1 MVIPMAAQETTLSR
15 YRIRPARPQD
25 VGALAQVHVSS
36 WHHAYR
42 GILAPHN
49 LALTNFSRSVSRFRG
64 YFWHGGQNVSLLH
77 VVEGAEGVVGYVN
90 SGLSNSRDTIFPP
103 IEATTGERAGPTF
116 NGPIQ
121 PRGEVFELYLH
132 PDAHGRGAGRKL
144 LSAGLWAL
152 SGRRLLPA
160 IVWVLADNHR
170 ARRFYEGMR
179 GREIARSTVMVGD
192 QTLEQVAYVWVDY
205 LPWPEWSIT
214 A

>member
-1 MVIPMAAQETTLSR
+1 MATQDAALSR
-15 YRIRPARPQD
+15 YRLRPARPQD
-25 VGALAQVHVSS
+25 VSALARIHVAS

-49 LALTNFSRSVSRFRG
+49 LALTNLPRSFGRFRG

-77 VVEGAEGVVGYVN
+77 VVEGVEGVVGYVN
-90 SGLSNSRDTIFPP
+90 SGLSNSREIG
-103 IEATTGERAGPTF
+103 A
-116 NGPIQ
+116 
-121 PRGEVFELYLH
+121 RGEVFELYLH

-179 GREIARSTVMVGD
+179 GREIAHDSVMVGD
-192 QTLEQVAYVWVDY
+192 QELIKVAYAWVDY
-205 LPWPEWSIT
+205 LPWPEWS
-214 A
+214 AGF

>member
-1 MVIPMAAQETTLSR
+1 MAAQDTTLSR

-25 VGALAQVHVSS
+25 VGALAQVHVAS

-42 GILAPHN
+42 GIVAPHN

-77 VVEGAEGVVGYVN
+77 VVEGPEGVVGYVN
-90 SGLSNSRDTIFPP
+90 SGLSNSRDMLFP
-103 IEATTGERAGPTF
+103 ATSQTGRSVR
-116 NGPIQ
+116 

-160 IVWVLADNHR
+160 IVWVLADNQH

-179 GREIARSTVMVGD
+179 GREIARSTVVVGD
-192 QTLEQVAYVWVDY
+192 QVLNQIAYVWVDY

>member
-1 MVIPMAAQETTLSR
+1 MAAQEAALSR

-25 VGALAQVHVSS
+25 VGALAHVHVAS
-36 WHHAYR
+36 WHHAYQ
-42 GILAPHN
+42 GIVAPHN

-64 YFWHGGQNVSLLH
+64 YFWNGGQNVSLLH

-90 SGLSNSRDTIFPP
+90 SGLSNNREMVIP
-103 IEATTGERAGPTF
+103 RAELSDEPLRA
-116 NGPIQ
+116 
-121 PRGEVFELYLH
+121 RGEVFELYLH

-160 IVWVLADNHR
+160 IVWVLADNHH

-179 GREIARSTVMVGD
+179 GREIARDTVVVGD
-192 QTLEQVAYVWVDY
+192 QVLNRIAYAWADY
-205 LPWPEWSIT
+205 LPWPEWSVT
-214 A
+214 P